1 LAGTIGR
8 NWYLPHH
15 GVVNQQKP
23 GKVRVVFD
31 ASAKH
36 EGVALNEVLFKGPS
50 LFNDIG
56 TTLLLIREKKFS
68 LSGDVHQ
75 MFLQV
80 GVKKKDCSALRFL
93 WSPPGT
99 RNPPTVYEMQRQIF
113 GSISSPFICSQVLR
127 HIADINRAEFPQAA
141 ERVYSNFYVDNLL
154 DSFYTKAEATQA
166 VKDSTALLKKGGFHL
181 NQWLSS
187 SREVLAIFPKSYRNQ
202 PHLNLDLDDLPT
214 ERTLGVLNDS
224 ESDHFI
230 FDVKCNVEAN
240 TKRQILRAVSTL
252 YDPLGFLSPIVLS
265 AKRILQELWLVG
277 VDWDQPIPDK
287 IMQQWN

>member
-93 WSPPGT
+93 
-99 RNPPTVYEMQRQIF
+99 
-113 GSISSPFICSQVLR
+113 
-127 HIADINRAEFPQAA
+127 
-141 ERVYSNFYVDNLL
+141 
-154 DSFYTKAEATQA
+154 
-166 VKDSTALLKKGGFHL
+166 
-181 NQWLSS
+181 
-187 SREVLAIFPKSYRNQ
+187 
-202 PHLNLDLDDLPT
+202 
-214 ERTLGVLNDS
+214 
-224 ESDHFI
+224 
-230 FDVKCNVEAN
+230 
-240 TKRQILRAVSTL
+240 
-252 YDPLGFLSPIVLS
+252 
-265 AKRILQELWLVG
+265 
-277 VDWDQPIPDK
+277 
-287 IMQQWN
+287 